1 MLKEENIEKLS
12 EELNQHNAEI
22 LYPVGNEVLKLNQ
35 ESQFTSL
42 FRGILS
48 GEEIKRT
55 CLNTNRPML
64 NPCEDSYR
72 WNGVSGGLD
81 QNGYSIR
88 LGNKW
93 SVITSEFIDTSDI
106 KGTLTYEQSEA
117 QYYDLAPGQSI
128 LAVSQEK
135 FNLPEWVIG
144 LSWGKSTIAR
154 LGLLIAI
161 TPIESG
167 WDGHLTIEITNNN
180 GPYINEDKSKS
191 HSGAKIRLWEGLPIT
206 QIVFH
211 AVMPSKYSGVYNGQ
225 KYVPVN
231 ALDNK

>member
-12 EELNQHNAEI
+12 EELNAKI
-22 LYPVGNEVLKLNQ
+22 LYPIGNETLKLNQ
-35 ESQFTSL
+35 ESPFSSL

-64 NPCEDSYR
+64 NPCKDSYR

-180 GPYINEDKSKS
+180 GPYINKDESKN

-206 QIVFH
+206 QVVFH